1 MEGQEGYEDEGE
13 AVPAEVPEEE
23 LGVLLALTSTELE
36 VLEAAHL
43 TGLAGHRP
51 SGTGAAVA
59 DGWVEAIRSLTVR
72 GLLAHDGTIAAA
84 TPAGEVAQT
93 LLDVR
98 LGAST
103 VIVVERLLGDPGHRR
118 DLRVLHLLPV
128 GGVLEDVHPDGVH
141 GLDLVLDPGR
151 LVRAVTDAIL
161 PPDVGRGPD
170 APPGSP
176 GPHPVVVQQGE
187 AELLPSL
194 LGHPTVL
201 AELTL
206 VEQGGRVE
214 GHLLAL
220 GPAGCWAASR
230 EEGPLRF
237 VPVAVDWVG
246 SRVTAWVEEVVD
258 RGRSGER

>member
-1 MEGQEGYEDEGE
+1 MTPSLSWKEKLADKI
-13 AVPAEVPEEE
+13 PAE
-23 LGVLLALTSTELE
+23 LGRE
-36 VLEAAHL
+36 
-43 TGLAGHRP
+43 
-51 SGTGAAVA
+51 
-59 DGWVEAIRSLTVR
+59 IM
-72 GLLAHDGTIAAA
+72 AHDGTIAAA

-128 GGVLEDVHPDGVH
+128 GGVLEDAHPDGVH

-206 VEQGGRVE
+206 VEQGGE
-214 GHLLAL
+214 
-220 GPAGCWAASR
+220 PAEAYAREAPAVTDRCGRPFVHGQSR
-230 EEGPLRF
+230 ERLGSDAIQPDQRQRVGVGIDDVGP
-237 VPVAVDWVG
+237 
-246 SRVTAWVEEVVD
+246 VEAE
-258 RGRSGER
+258 